1 MNYDYNNI
9 LDILVIC
16 SNTLSSPEN
25 RLSFDSIFQYR
36 IMCFRG
42 KEITN
47 NSSSHAFKLFLA
59 QKHVQL
65 EMILT
70 SHILVQPVKVI
81 VDRNKLVCNL
91 FFNILSDANHSF
103 NVVNV

>member
-1 MNYDYNNI
+1 MKYSNNI
-9 LDILVIC
+9 LDTIFIC
-16 SNTLSSPEN
+16 SNTLSSSEN
-25 RLSFDSIFQYR
+25 RLSFDSISQYC
-36 IMCFRG
+36 IICCRG

-47 NSSSHAFKLFLA
+47 SSSSHAFKLFLA

-70 SHILVQPVKVI
+70 SHILVQPVKII

-91 FFNILSDANHSF
+91 FFDILSDANVSF
-103 NVVNV
+103 NAVYV

>member
-1 MNYDYNNI
+1 MNYFNI
-9 LDILVIC
+9 LDTIFIY
-16 SNTLSSPEN
+16 SNTLSSSEN
-25 RLSFDSIFQYR
+25 RLSFDSISQCCIICCKR
-36 IMCFRG
+36 

-47 NSSSHAFKLFLA
+47 SSSSHAFKLFLA

-70 SHILVQPVKVI
+70 GQILVQPVKII

-103 NVVNV
+103 NVLNV

>member
-1 MNYDYNNI
+1 MNYSKNI
-9 LDILVIC
+9 LDIINNC
-16 SNTLSSPEN
+16 ANTLRPSEN
-25 RLSFDSIFQYR
+25 RLSFDSISQCC
-36 IMCFRG
+36 IICCKG

-47 NSSSHAFKLFLA
+47 SSSSHAFKLFLA

-70 SHILVQPVKVI
+70 GQILVQPVKII

-91 FFNILSDANHSF
+91 FFNILSDANLSF
-103 NVVNV
+103 NAVNV